1 MSNARGVNARG
12 ALGRYGEELAARRLT
27 EAGMTVLERNWRCG
41 RTGEID
47 IVARDGDALVVC
59 EVKTR
64 RAGAFEHPMAAV
76 TPTKADRLRG
86 LARTLAAGT
95 RRGPTGRRPH
105 RRRGRRPPRAR
116 RTRRGARTGGG
127 LMGFARTCSVALVG
141 VEGVIVEVQADLEPG
156 VAAFTL
162 VGLPDKSLTESKDRV
177 RAAVVNSGA
186 EWPQKKLTVGLS
198 PASVPKA
205 GSGFDL
211 AVACAVLGA
220 SERIDPRMLSDIVM
234 IGELGLDGRVRP
246 VRGILPAVLAA
257 AEAGY
262 EQVVVPECAA
272 AEASLVPG
280 VSVLGVRTLRQL
292 IAVLADEPVP
302 DEEPDEGRPDPLMAG
317 LRLPGTGAATGMHTV
332 GAAQQDQGH
341 DLADVVGQL
350 AARTAVEVAAAGGH
364 HLFLE
369 GPPGAGKTM
378 LAERLPAILP
388 SLAKEESLEV
398 TAVHSVAGLLPAGK
412 PLVDVPPYCAPH
424 HSATMQALVG
434 GGQGVA
440 RPGAVSL
447 AHRGVLFL
455 DETPE
460 FSSQAL
466 DALRQPLEAGHVVIA
481 RSAGVVRF
489 PAKFLMV
496 LAANPCPCGRFSRTD
511 DLCECPPAAIRRY
524 QARLSGPLLDRVD
537 LRVEVDRVTRSEL
550 SQSAARGESTAVVAE
565 RVRAARERAALRLA
579 GTLWR
584 TNSEVPGR
592 ELRSRWHA
600 APGAMDEAERS
611 LERGLLTARGLD
623 RVLRVAWT
631 IADLVG
637 HDRPDAA
644 DVNLALQLRTG
655 VPRGMPMAIGALT

>member
-1 MSNARGVNARG
+1 
-12 ALGRYGEELAARRLT
+12 
-27 EAGMTVLERNWRCG
+27 
-41 RTGEID
+41 
-47 IVARDGDALVVC
+47 
-59 EVKTR
+59 
-64 RAGAFEHPMAAV
+64 
-76 TPTKADRLRG
+76 
-86 LARTLAAGT
+86 
-95 RRGPTGRRPH
+95 
-105 RRRGRRPPRAR
+105 
-116 RTRRGARTGGG
+116 
-127 LMGFARTCSVALVG
+127 MGFARTCSVALVG
-141 VEGVIVEVQADLEPG
+141 VEGVVVEVQADLEPG

-162 VGLPDKSLTESKDRV
+162 VGLPDKSLTESRDRV
-177 RAAVVNSGA
+177 RAAVVNSGG

-220 SERIDPRMLSDIVM
+220 AERIDPRVLADIVM

-257 AEAGY
+257 VDAGY

-302 DEEPDEGRPDPLMAG
+302 DEEPDEQGRPDPLLAG
-317 LRLPGTGAATGMHTV
+317 LRVPGTGAATGMHSM
-332 GAAQQDQGH
+332 GAAQHDQGH
-341 DLADVVGQL
+341 DLADVVGQIS
-350 AARTAVEVAAAGGH
+350 ARTAVEVSAAGGH

-388 SLAKEESLEV
+388 RLSRQESLEV
-398 TAVHSVAGLLPAGK
+398 TAVHSVAGLLPPGK
-412 PLVDVPPYCAPH
+412 PLIDVAPYCAPH

-434 GGQGVA
+434 GGPGIA

-447 AHRGVLFL
+447 SHRGILFL

-460 FSSQAL
+460 FSSHAL
-466 DALRQPLEAGHVVIA
+466 DALRQPLESGHVVIA

-489 PAKFLMV
+489 PARFLMV
-496 LAANPCPCGRFSRTD
+496 LAANPCPCGRFSQKD
-511 DLCECPPAAIRRY
+511 DFCECPPSSIRRY

-537 LRVEVDRVTRSEL
+537 LRVEVDRVTRDQLTGSG
-550 SQSAARGESTAVVAE
+550 ARGEPTARVAD
-565 RVRAARERAALRLA
+565 RVRAARERAAERLA
-579 GTLWR
+579 DTPWR

-600 APGAMDEAERS
+600 ERGAMDEAERN
-611 LERGLLTARGLD
+611 LERGVLTARGLD

-631 IADLVG
+631 VADLKG
-637 HDRPDAA
+637 HDRPDVT
-644 DVNLALQLRTG
+644 DVALALQLRTG
-655 VPRGMPMAIGALT
+655 VPRGVPMAIGALT

>member
-1 MSNARGVNARG
+1 
-12 ALGRYGEELAARRLT
+12 
-27 EAGMTVLERNWRCG
+27 
-41 RTGEID
+41 
-47 IVARDGDALVVC
+47 
-59 EVKTR
+59 
-64 RAGAFEHPMAAV
+64 
-76 TPTKADRLRG
+76 
-86 LARTLAAGT
+86 
-95 RRGPTGRRPH
+95 
-105 RRRGRRPPRAR
+105 
-116 RTRRGARTGGG
+116 
-127 LMGFARTCSVALVG
+127 MGFARTCSVALVG
-141 VEGVIVEVQADLEPG
+141 VEGVVVEVQADLEPG

-162 VGLPDKSLTESKDRV
+162 VGLPDKSLTESRDRV
-177 RAAVVNSGA
+177 RAAVVNSGG

-220 SERIDPRMLSDIVM
+220 AERIDPRVLADIVM

-280 VSVLGVRTLRQL
+280 VSVLGVRSLRQL

-302 DEEPDEGRPDPLMAG
+302 EEAPDEQGRPDPLLAG
-317 LRLPGTGAATGMHTV
+317 LRVPGTGAATGMHSM
-332 GAAQQDQGH
+332 GAAQHDPGH
-341 DLADVVGQL
+341 DLSDVVGQVS
-350 AARTAVEVAAAGGH
+350 ARTAVEVSAAGGH

-378 LAERLPAILP
+378 LAERLPAVLP
-388 SLAKEESLEV
+388 RLTGQESLEV
-398 TAVHSVAGLLPAGK
+398 TAVHSVAGLLPPGK
-412 PLVDVPPYCAPH
+412 PLIDVPPYCAPH

-434 GGQGVA
+434 GGPSIA

-460 FSSQAL
+460 FNSQAL
-466 DALRQPLEAGHVVIA
+466 DALRQPLESGHVVIA

-489 PAKFLMV
+489 PARFLMV
-496 LAANPCPCGRFSRTD
+496 LAANPCPCGRFSQRD
-511 DLCECPPAAIRRY
+511 SLCECPPSAIRRY

-537 LRVEVDRVTRSEL
+537 LRVEVDPVSRAEL
-550 SQSAARGESTAVVAE
+550 AHRGPGGESTEVVAT
-565 RVRAARERAALRLA
+565 RVHAARERAAARLA
-579 GTLWR
+579 GTPWR

-592 ELRSRWHA
+592 ELRTRWHA
-600 APGAMDEAERS
+600 SRGAMDEAERN
-611 LERGLLTARGLD
+611 LERGVLTARGLD

-631 IADLVG
+631 VADLVG
-637 HDRPDAA
+637 HDRPDAT
-644 DVNLALQLRTG
+644 DVALALQLRTG
-655 VPRGMPMAIGALT
+655 VPRGVPMAIGALT

>member
-1 MSNARGVNARG
+1 
-12 ALGRYGEELAARRLT
+12 
-27 EAGMTVLERNWRCG
+27 
-41 RTGEID
+41 
-47 IVARDGDALVVC
+47 
-59 EVKTR
+59 
-64 RAGAFEHPMAAV
+64 
-76 TPTKADRLRG
+76 
-86 LARTLAAGT
+86 
-95 RRGPTGRRPH
+95 
-105 RRRGRRPPRAR
+105 
-116 RTRRGARTGGG
+116 
-127 LMGFARTCSVALVG
+127 MGFARTCSVALVG
-141 VEGVIVEVQADLEPG
+141 VEGVVVEVQADLEPG

-162 VGLPDKSLTESKDRV
+162 VGLPDKSLTESRDRV
-177 RAAVVNSGA
+177 RAAVVNSGG

-220 SERIDPRMLSDIVM
+220 SERIDPRVLADIVM

-257 AEAGY
+257 ADAGY

-272 AEASLVPG
+272 AEATLVPG
-280 VSVLGVRTLRQL
+280 VSVLGVRSLRQL

-302 DEEPDEGRPDPLMAG
+302 DEEPHEPGRPDPLLAG
-317 LRLPGTGAATGMHTV
+317 LRVPGTGAATGMHST
-332 GAAQQDQGH
+332 GAAQQDHGH
-341 DLADVVGQL
+341 DLADVVGQTS
-350 AARTAVEVAAAGGH
+350 ARTAVEVAAAGGH

-378 LAERLPAILP
+378 LAERLPAVLP
-388 SLAKEESLEV
+388 RLAREESLEV
-398 TAVHSVAGLLPAGK
+398 TAVHSVAGLLPPGK
-412 PLVDVPPYCAPH
+412 PLIDVAPYCAPH

-434 GGQGVA
+434 GGPGIA

-447 AHRGVLFL
+447 SHRGVLFL

-460 FSSQAL
+460 FNTQAL

-496 LAANPCPCGRFSRTD
+496 LAANPCPCGRFSQTD
-511 DLCECPPAAIRRY
+511 DFCECPPSAIRRY

-537 LRVEVDRVTRSEL
+537 LRVQVDRVTRDQL
-550 SQSAARGESTAVVAE
+550 TQRGARGESTEAVAD
-565 RVRAARERAALRLA
+565 RVRAARERAAARFA
-579 GTLWR
+579 DTPWR

-600 APGAMDEAERS
+600 VSGAMDEAERN
-611 LERGLLTARGLD
+611 LERGVLTARGLD

-631 IADLVG
+631 VADLVG

-644 DVNLALQLRTG
+644 DVALALQLRTG
-655 VPRGMPMAIGALT
+655 VPRGVPMAIGALT

>member
-1 MSNARGVNARG
+1 
-12 ALGRYGEELAARRLT
+12 
-27 EAGMTVLERNWRCG
+27 
-41 RTGEID
+41 
-47 IVARDGDALVVC
+47 
-59 EVKTR
+59 
-64 RAGAFEHPMAAV
+64 
-76 TPTKADRLRG
+76 
-86 LARTLAAGT
+86 
-95 RRGPTGRRPH
+95 
-105 RRRGRRPPRAR
+105 
-116 RTRRGARTGGG
+116 
-127 LMGFARTCSVALVG
+127 MGFARTCSVALVG
-141 VEGVIVEVQADLEPG
+141 VEGVVVEVQADLEPG

-162 VGLPDKSLTESKDRV
+162 VGLPDKSLTESRDRV

-220 SERIDPRMLSDIVM
+220 SERIDPRVLADIVM

-257 AEAGY
+257 ADAGY

-280 VSVLGVRTLRQL
+280 VSVLGVRSLRQL

-302 DEEPDEGRPDPLMAG
+302 EEEPLDTGRPDPLLAG
-317 LRLPGTGAATGMHTV
+317 LRVPGTGAATGMHSL
-332 GAAQQDQGH
+332 GAAQPDH
-341 DLADVVGQL
+341 DLADVVGQRS
-350 AARTAVEVAAAGGH
+350 ARTAVEVAAAGGH

-388 SLAKEESLEV
+388 RLSREDSLEV
-398 TAVHSVAGLLPAGK
+398 TAVHSVAGLLPPGR
-412 PLVDVPPYCAPH
+412 PLIDVAPYCAPH

-434 GGQGVA
+434 GGGGIA

-447 AHRGVLFL
+447 SHRGVLFL

-460 FSSQAL
+460 FSSRAL

-496 LAANPCPCGRFSRTD
+496 LAANPCPCGRFSQTG
-511 DLCECPPAAIRRY
+511 DLCECPPSAIRRY

-537 LRVEVDRVTRSEL
+537 LRVEVDRVTRAQLTERG
-550 SQSAARGESTAVVAE
+550 ARGESTVAVAD
-565 RVRAARERAALRLA
+565 RVRAARERAVARLA
-579 GTLWR
+579 ETPWR

-600 APGAMDEAERS
+600 VRGAMDDAERN
-611 LERGLLTARGLD
+611 LERGVLTARGID

-631 IADLVG
+631 VADLAG
-637 HDRPDAA
+637 HDRPDAT
-644 DVNLALQLRTG
+644 DVALALQLRTG
-655 VPRGMPMAIGALT
+655 VPRGVPMAIGAPA

>member
-1 MSNARGVNARG
+1 
-12 ALGRYGEELAARRLT
+12 
-27 EAGMTVLERNWRCG
+27 
-41 RTGEID
+41 
-47 IVARDGDALVVC
+47 
-59 EVKTR
+59 
-64 RAGAFEHPMAAV
+64 
-76 TPTKADRLRG
+76 
-86 LARTLAAGT
+86 
-95 RRGPTGRRPH
+95 
-105 RRRGRRPPRAR
+105 
-116 RTRRGARTGGG
+116 
-127 LMGFARTCSVALVG
+127 MGFARTCSVALVG
-141 VEGVIVEVQADLEPG
+141 VEGVVVEVQADLEPG

-162 VGLPDKSLTESKDRV
+162 VGLPDKSLTESRDRV
-177 RAAVVNSGA
+177 RAAVVNSGG

-220 SERIDPRMLSDIVM
+220 SERIDPRVLADIVM

-257 AEAGY
+257 ADAGY

-302 DEEPDEGRPDPLMAG
+302 DEEPDEPGRPDPLLAG
-317 LRLPGTGAATGMHTV
+317 LRVPGTGAATGMHSS
-332 GAAQQDQGH
+332 GAAQQDHGH
-341 DLADVVGQL
+341 DLADVVGQIS
-350 AARTAVEVAAAGGH
+350 ARTAVEVAAAGGH

-388 SLAKEESLEV
+388 RLAREESLEV
-398 TAVHSVAGLLPAGK
+398 TAVHSVAGLLPPGK
-412 PLVDVPPYCAPH
+412 PLIDVAPYCAPH

-434 GGQGVA
+434 GGPGIA

-447 AHRGVLFL
+447 SHRGVLFL

-460 FSSQAL
+460 FNTQAL

-489 PAKFLMV
+489 PARFLMV
-496 LAANPCPCGRFSRTD
+496 LAANPCPCGRFSQTD
-511 DLCECPPAAIRRY
+511 DFCECPPSAIRRY

-537 LRVEVDRVTRSEL
+537 LRVQVDRVTRDQL
-550 SQSAARGESTAVVAE
+550 AGRGARGESTAVVAD
-565 RVRAARERAALRLA
+565 RVRAARERAAMRFA
-579 GTLWR
+579 GTPWR
-584 TNSEVPGR
+584 TNSDVPGR

-600 APGAMDEAERS
+600 VSGAMDEAERN
-611 LERGLLTARGLD
+611 LERGVLTARGLD

-631 IADLVG
+631 VADLAG
-637 HDRPDAA
+637 HDRPDAT
-644 DVNLALQLRTG
+644 DVALALQLRTG
-655 VPRGMPMAIGALT
+655 VPRGVPMAIGALT